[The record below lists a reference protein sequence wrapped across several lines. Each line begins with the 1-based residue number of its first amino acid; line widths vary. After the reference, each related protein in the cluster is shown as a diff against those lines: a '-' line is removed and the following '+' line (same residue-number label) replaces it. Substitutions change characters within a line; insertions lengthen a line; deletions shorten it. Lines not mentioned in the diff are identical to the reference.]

1 MAPSASADPRPNSA
15 LKVVTVVPTYNERD
29 NIGPLIEALNAAA
42 VAMPHPYEILVC
54 DDNSPDGT
62 QDVIRAMQERYDN
75 VRLLAG
81 TKEGLGVAYARGLA
95 YALDDLHGDIV
106 MHMDADFSHNPA
118 DLPRMI
124 AKIDEGYG
132 LVVGSRYV
140 PGGRLA
146 QDWGL
151 FRKLI
156 SRVANSGIRVIAG
169 LWAIHDC
176 TGGFRAYR
184 ADVLRRVDLAAA
196 PKGYAILTY
205 LAYNSLMAG
214 AKAAEIPITF
224 SNRAEGDSK
233 LRASDAMELF
243 LNAWWIRYDRRDRFF
258 RRATGGL
265 SGVVVNLLTLTM
277 LHHALGLSPIPASAI
292 AIEASVLFS
301 FGWRRI
307 WGIALGKPHQPIT
320 EALTK
325 THVLAVPSFLLTL
338 GTFTALRSA
347 DVTGVVAAQA
357 IGIIPA
363 MFWNYFI
370 GDRALDLL
378 RRLKVLPLRKRSE
391 SPDEVNDVPV
401 I

>member
-1 MAPSASADPRPNSA
+1 MPSKATADSRPNSA
-15 LKVVTVVPTYNERD
+15 LKVVTVIPTYNERE

-42 VAMPHPYEILVC
+42 VVLRHPYEILVC

-62 QDVIRAMQERYDN
+62 QDVIREMQARYDN

-81 TKEGLGVAYARGLA
+81 TKEGLGVAYARGLG
-95 YALDDLHGDIV
+95 YALEELRGDIV

-124 AKIDEGYG
+124 AKIDEGYD

-184 ADVLRRVDLAAA
+184 ADVLRKVDLAAA

-224 SNRAEGDSK
+224 SQRAEGDSK

-265 SGVVVNLLTLTM
+265 SGVAVNLVTLAV
-277 LHHALGLSPIPASAI
+277 LHYGLGLPALASSAI
-292 AIEASVLFS
+292 AIEVSVLFS
-301 FGWRRI
+301 FGWRRV
-307 WGIALGKPHQPIT
+307 WAVALGKPRQPIV
-320 EALTK
+320 EAMTK

-338 GTFTALRSA
+338 GTFAALTSA
-347 DVTGVVAAQA
+347 GVRAVPAQA

-363 MFWNYFI
+363 MFWNYFV
-370 GDRALDLL
+370 GDRALDVL
-378 RRLKVLPLRKRSE
+378 RRWKILPLHKRVE
-391 SPDEVNDVPV
+391 SLEEVNDVPV
-401 I
+401 V

>member
-1 MAPSASADPRPNSA
+1 MASGPHQSA
-15 LKVVTVVPTYNERD
+15 LKVVTVIPTYNERD
-29 NIGPLIEALNAAA
+29 NIGPLIEALNKAAIDLR
-42 VAMPHPYEILVC
+42 HPYEILVC

-62 QDVIRAMQERYDN
+62 QDVIRETQTKYDN

-81 TKEGLGVAYARGLA
+81 PNEGLGVAYARGLA
-95 YALDDLHGDIV
+95 YALEELHGDIV

-124 AKIDEGYG
+124 AKLDEGYD

-184 ADVLRRVDLAAA
+184 ADVLRQVDLAAA

-205 LAYNSLMAG
+205 LAYNSIMAG
-214 AKAAEIPITF
+214 ARATEIPITF
-224 SNRAEGDSK
+224 SQRAEGDSK

-265 SGVVVNLLTLTM
+265 SGVAVNLL
-277 LHHALGLSPIPASAI
+277 ALAALYHGAGVPAIPASAI
-292 AIEASVLFS
+292 AIELSVLFS
-301 FGWRRI
+301 FAWRRV
-307 WGIALGKPHQPIT
+307 WAVALNKPRQPIVET
-320 EALTK
+320 ITK

-338 GTFTALRSA
+338 GTFAALRSSGMNA
-347 DVTGVVAAQA
+347 IAAQA

-378 RRLKVLPLRKRSE
+378 RRRNVIPLRRRSK
-391 SPDEVNDVPV
+391 PIDEVNDVPAT
-401 I
+401 